1 MYGFPPINYI
11 KDDKTKKISKIR
23 SLPENNKININ
34 QLLLLTKNK
43 VIIQDKPDNNNDIE
57 LVKKIE

>member
-34 QLLLLTKNK
+34 QLLLLTKTK
-43 VIIQDKPDNNNDIE
+43 SILKLEDDSNNINT
-57 LVKKIE
+57 VQKIE

>member
-34 QLLLLTKNK
+34 QLLLLTKTK
-43 VIIQDKPDNNNDIE
+43 SIIKLEDDSNNINT
-57 LVKKIE
+57 VQKIE